1 MLAPMMMWRRFGGL
15 LLFMPVLVGFAVML
29 AGGAPLARW
38 GVHLVSALFGW
49 FAYLIVRRLPGDGGW
64 TGSRWVALASV
75 VVIGSTLLGS
85 AIDGV
90 LRWHLIGP
98 LRLHCSALLTPVL
111 IVMAAGAVKARPI
124 ATGLCLTACQLVHV
138 AQPDAGQATALGV
151 AAAWLLVKEASSP
164 VARALGIANAAAI
177 AIAWMRPDPLP
188 PAPFV
193 EDIVAVAFRGA
204 PLVGVVALLSMIPI
218 VLAPLASTPAS
229 AAAPPGKSARVG
241 LALYLAGTIVAPA
254 FGEFP
259 VPLLGFG
266 PSPVVGAFLGLAAL
280 DALVRRHQV
289 ATGSGA
295 QSSSKRTNA
304 SHTHARIAGLRD
316 TSRPSARLVSS
327 FSRSG

>member
-1 MLAPMMMWRRFGGL
+1 M
-15 LLFMPVLVGFAVML
+15 LVGFAVML

-38 GVHLVSALFGW
+38 GVHLVSALLGW

-75 VVIGSTLLGS
+75 AVIGSTLLGAS
-85 AIDGV
+85 VDGV

-98 LRLHCSALLTPVL
+98 LRIHCSALLAPVL
-111 IVMAAGAVKARPI
+111 IVAAAGAVRARPV

-151 AAAWLLVKEASSP
+151 AAAWLLLKEASLP

-193 EDIVAVAFRGA
+193 EDIIAVAFRSA
-204 PLVGVVALLSMIPI
+204 PLLGVVALLSMIPVVI
-218 VLAPLASTPAS
+218 APLAPTH
-229 AAAPPGKSARVG
+229 AAAATTGKSARVS
-241 LALYLAGTIVAPA
+241 LALYLAGTIVVPV

-280 DALVRRHQV
+280 DALVRRHPV
-289 ATGSGA
+289 AAGSGA
-295 QSSSKRTNA
+295 PSSSKPTDASRTG
-304 SHTHARIAGLRD
+304 ARIAGLCGVQ
-316 TSRPSARLVSS
+316 LV
-327 FSRSG
+327 RQRA